1 MIWHNKKCTRTTVY
15 DSRQPVP
22 ISVLVTCLALLMRR
36 DYFVRHA
43 RRRKSMS
50 QLGGDSYGPGEEIK
64 QKTHPLNTCFSKSRL
79 GLGVGILAMVS
90 LGVMGSVWLRAGGDG
105 NQQIDDHGHVMVE
118 PMTNPLP
125 LNPMPNPKN
134 AEEGL
139 SRELAKLIPYRM
151 YMMGKVCL

>member
-1 MIWHNKKCTRTTVY
+1 
-15 DSRQPVP
+15 
-22 ISVLVTCLALLMRR
+22 
-36 DYFVRHA
+36 
-43 RRRKSMS
+43 MS
-50 QLGGDSYGPGEEIK
+50 QLGGDSYGPGNEIK
-64 QKTHPLNTCFSKSRL
+64 QKTHLLNTCCSKSRI

-118 PMTNPLP
+118 PMTNALP

-151 YMMGKVCL
+151 YMMGKLCL